1 MIPFSFKNINFF
13 VLREKEQKHAVP
25 FDNWDKKLKE
35 YDQNEMMKLNVV
47 IEIVKEIQ
55 DNVMLKYIYEKRMIN
70 NSKPTIGLSM

>member
-1 MIPFSFKNINFF
+1 
-13 VLREKEQKHAVP
+13 
-25 FDNWDKKLKE
+25 
-35 YDQNEMMKLNVV
+35 MMKLNVV